1 MKNINE
7 LFEELFDYYLIT
19 DISSYK
25 VRLQELSLRIEKI
38 KDKSYQDI
46 FNTIIN
52 ELRFFPTVADLNI
65 IFKGIYTEK
74 SIYEEL

>member
-1 MKNINE
+1 MKTIDDLYNR
-7 LFEELFDYYLIT
+7 LFEYYLIT
-19 DISSYK
+19 DNSYYK
-25 VRLQELSLRIEKI
+25 VRLKELSLRIEKI
-38 KDKSYQDI
+38 KGKSYQDV